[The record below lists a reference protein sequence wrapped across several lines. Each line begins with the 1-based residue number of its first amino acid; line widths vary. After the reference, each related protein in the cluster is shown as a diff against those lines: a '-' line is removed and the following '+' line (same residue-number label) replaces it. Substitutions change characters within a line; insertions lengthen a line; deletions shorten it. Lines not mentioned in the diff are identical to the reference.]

1 MGLVLRVLNNEEI
14 MEIII
19 LTCFEI
25 ESTVMGFHVYRNN
38 WEPVM
43 REVLKTCMKPLNEV
57 DMYAV
62 AFDDKND
69 INGYLPNE
77 KSGRYANTIFYFLR
91 SDLLNI
97 CNVKI
102 TGKAVNLGDSNGMR
116 IPWLLQINA
125 ICKMMKI
132 LQ

>member
-1 MGLVLRVLNNEEI
+1 
-14 MEIII
+14 MEIILL

-25 ESTVMGFHVYRNN
+25 ESTVIGFHVYRNI

-69 INGYLPNE
+69 INGHLPNE

-102 TGKAVNLGDSNGMR
+102 TGKAVSLGDSNGMR